1 MSEIKPVKETLDTLI
16 DSPQAIEFSFGEVDY
31 DKLFSSDTVE
41 SLLSRIQD
49 GLHSLITAA
58 KTSTESERENDNI
71 DERVLSAFEGRIK
84 VNKRISSPIMEFFSL
99 TTTEMSDNSPIGVQL
114 KKALDALI
122 HSLDVTMSVLEK
134 RDLDAVDGER
144 ERRVIG
150 EKTVSLS
157 YDQYVAL
164 IELYSLSI
172 VSALQCGSNNEREC
186 VSMFVHPTVSF
197 ILQLNRLL
205 SQYDRE
211 RDTEGERD
219 DDEDSALVRRARESL
234 DFAVKALDKLHE
246 AKTVSEE
253 SGDLHQAIEILSD
266 GLLDELLNDEERETD
281 TITVPIYLHVQL
293 LLAR

>member
-1 MSEIKPVKETLDTLI
+1 MET
-16 DSPQAIEFSFGEVDY
+16 
-31 DKLFSSDTVE
+31 
-41 SLLSRIQD
+41 LLSRIQD

-58 KTSTESERENDNI
+58 KTSTESEREKDNI
-71 DERVLSAFEGRIK
+71 DEKVLAAFEGRIK
-84 VNKRISSPIMEFFSL
+84 VNKRISSPILEFYSL
-99 TTTEMSDNSPIGVQL
+99 TTAEMSDNNPIGVQL

-122 HSLDVTMSVLEK
+122 HSLDVTMTELEK

-144 ERRVIG
+144 ERQVIG

-172 VSALQCGSNNEREC
+172 VSALQCGDSEGEC

-205 SQYDRE
+205 SPYDKQTDNDDGE
-211 RDTEGERD
+211 GDTETS
-219 DDEDSALVRRARESL
+219 DESALVRRARESL

-266 GLLDELLNDEERETD
+266 GLLDELLNDED
-281 TITVPIYLHVQL
+281 TEDDDNIVVPVYLHVQL

>member
-1 MSEIKPVKETLDTLI
+1 
-16 DSPQAIEFSFGEVDY
+16 
-31 DKLFSSDTVE
+31 
-41 SLLSRIQD
+41 
-49 GLHSLITAA
+49 
-58 KTSTESERENDNI
+58 
-71 DERVLSAFEGRIK
+71 
-84 VNKRISSPIMEFFSL
+84 
-99 TTTEMSDNSPIGVQL
+99 MSDNNPIGVQL

-122 HSLDVTMSVLEK
+122 HSLDVTMSELEK

-172 VSALQCGSNNEREC
+172 VSALQCGDSEGEC

-205 SQYDRE
+205 SPYNKQTDNDDGE
-211 RDTEGERD
+211 GDTETS
-219 DDEDSALVRRARESL
+219 DESALVRRARES
-234 DFAVKALDKLHE
+234 LDKLHE

-266 GLLDELLNDEERETD
+266 GLLDELLNDED
-281 TITVPIYLHVQL
+281 TEDDDNIVVPVYLHVQL